1 MSKRARAFIL
11 GVTLA
16 AMNLAGLTTVAHA
29 QANDPTK
36 ATAVPALSWKD
47 DYGTRHHVIPVQDG
61 LGGWHDFLGTR
72 TTPKPSML
80 GWKDDY
86 GTRHQVI
93 PVQDPM
99 GGWHDFLGSP
109 RTP

>member
-1 MSKRARAFIL
+1 MSKQARAFIL

-16 AMNLAGLTTVAHA
+16 AMSLAGLTTIANAH
-29 QANDPTK
+29 ANDPTTAK
-36 ATAVPALSWKD
+36 AVPTLNWKD

-72 TTPKPSML
+72 TTPKTSML

-109 RTP
+109 GTP